1 MLCFPKLIS
10 HFPVPLSRL
19 PEHKIG
25 IFVRFLPSEPS
36 FSGFLSTKSVFLCQ
50 KEQFSPGFC
59 PFRAQNRGFCALV
72 LGNMASGSRKARKF
86 FLHAFKLLLP
96 VGNCLWGTAA
106 RAPGHL
112 GTGEPGNLSIWAPLN
127 RGTACG
133 ALPPEHLGTWAP
145 GTWNLGTGA
154 PWHRSTVKPWNCGT
168 LGTVEPW
175 NCLRGNCPS

>member
-10 HFPVPLSRL
+10 HFPMPLFRL

-59 PFRAQNRGFCALV
+59 PFRAQNRGFCALIQ
-72 LGNMASGSRKARKF
+72 GNMASGSRKARKF

-96 VGNCLWGTAA
+96 L
-106 RAPGHL
+106 GHCRQ
-112 GTGEPGNLSIWAPLN
+112 S
-127 RGTACG
+127 
-133 ALPPEHLGTWAP
+133 TWAP

-168 LGTVEPW
+168 LGTVAPW
-175 NCLRGNCPS
+175 NCLPGNCSPSREQYCYAHIGLM

>member
-10 HFPVPLSRL
+10 HFPMPLFRL

-59 PFRAQNRGFCALV
+59 PFRAQNRGFCALIQ
-72 LGNMASGSRKARKF
+72 GNMASGSRKARKF
-86 FLHAFKLLLP
+86 LFLHAFKLLLP
-96 VGNCLWGTAA
+96 L
-106 RAPGHL
+106 GHCRQ
-112 GTGEPGNLSIWAPLN
+112 S
-127 RGTACG
+127 
-133 ALPPEHLGTWAP
+133 TWAP
-145 GTWNLGTGA
+145 GTWNLSTGA

-175 NCLRGNCPS
+175 NCLRGNCSPSRAQSGYAHIGLM

>member
-10 HFPVPLSRL
+10 HFPMPLFRL

-59 PFRAQNRGFCALV
+59 PFRAQNRGFCALIQ
-72 LGNMASGSRKARKF
+72 GNMASGNRKARKF
-86 FLHAFKLLLP
+86 LFLHAFKLLLP
-96 VGNCLWGTAA
+96 L
-106 RAPGHL
+106 GHCRQ
-112 GTGEPGNLSIWAPLN
+112 S
-127 RGTACG
+127 
-133 ALPPEHLGTWAP
+133 TWAP

-168 LGTVEPW
+168 LGTVELPAGELLSVQSAVW
-175 NCLRGNCPS
+175 LCPHWLDVAK

>member
-10 HFPVPLSRL
+10 HFPMPLFRL

-59 PFRAQNRGFCALV
+59 PFRAQNRGFCALIQ
-72 LGNMASGSRKARKF
+72 GNMASGSRKARKF
-86 FLHAFKLLLP
+86 LFLHAFKLLLP
-96 VGNCLWGTAA
+96 L
-106 RAPGHL
+106 GHCRQ
-112 GTGEPGNLSIWAPLN
+112 S
-127 RGTACG
+127 
-133 ALPPEHLGTWAP
+133 TWAP

-168 LGTVEPW
+168 LGTVELPAGE
-175 NCLRGNCPS
+175 LPLLAESSIVMPTLA

>member
-10 HFPVPLSRL
+10 HFPMPLFRL

-25 IFVRFLPSEPS
+25 IFVRFLPLEPS

-59 PFRAQNRGFCALV
+59 PFRAQNRDFCALV
-72 LGNMASGSRKARKF
+72 LGNMASGSRIARKF

-96 VGNCLWGTAA
+96 L
-106 RAPGHL
+106 GHCRQ
-112 GTGEPGNLSIWAPLN
+112 SAWAP
-127 RGTACG
+127 
-133 ALPPEHLGTWAP
+133 E
-145 GTWNLGTGA
+145 TWNLGTGA
-154 PWHRSTVKPWNCGT
+154 TWHRSTVKPWNCGT

-175 NCLRGNCPS
+175 NCGTACGGTAPRPERSLVMPTSA